1 MSHWKELEDPRLSA
15 MFDVLKNG
23 QSSSVAMLQAA
34 DTIPT
39 QPEGSSS
46 SLKEL
51 FNTKYQSHLKW
62 IVYFAREINEEGGE
76 PEDSDFSLSFIK
88 HDKFKWL
95 EGMEI
100 DLKLVRSKKGE
111 SAFRK
116 SHTYQNVNGAII
128 VMRIGDNPSQNEFVH
143 RFKGELVRIGNIYRQ
158 FDKS

>member
-1 MSHWKELEDPRLSA
+1 MSQWRERENPRLSA
-15 MFDVLKNG
+15 MFEALKNG
-23 QSSSVAMLQAA
+23 PSSSISLLQAA
-34 DTIPT
+34 DSIPS
-39 QPEGSSS
+39 QPEGSNS

-51 FNTKYQSHLKW
+51 FNTKYKSHLKW
-62 IVYFAREINEEGGE
+62 IVYSVREINEEGGE
-76 PEDSDFSLSFIK
+76 SEDSDFSLSFIK
-88 HDKFKWL
+88 HDKFRWL

-116 SHTYQNVNGAII
+116 SHTYRNINGATI